1 MHPDLM
7 SRFVAILSVII
18 IFSMQLSCSSDDVM
32 QVIDCAQ
39 STLAISVVGTT
50 EASSCSAADGEIVV
64 AASGGVEP
72 YTFQI
77 GATKNESGSFNAL
90 TAGNYEVSVADA
102 NSCIMLLEVSLSA
115 AASTLSLTTTSTPD
129 TDCLTGNGT
138 ITATSSG
145 GVEPYE
151 YKLNTGSFGSASTF
165 TALEAGN
172 YTVEVKDSEGCSFIK
187 DVSIIKGETGVSFNA
202 QIKPIINTK
211 CALSGCHNGDNGANR
226 NWTVFSNVKA
236 NAANIKTLTGNRT
249 MPQTGSLTQDQIDL
263 IACWVD
269 DGAQDN

>member
-1 MHPDLM
+1 MN
-7 SRFVAILSVII
+7 RVISI
-18 IFSMQLSCSSDDVM
+18 ICVVIFSLQLSCSSDDVT
-32 QVIDCAQ
+32 QTIDCSQ
-39 STLAISVVGTT
+39 SSLAISLMGATD
-50 EASSCSAADGEIVV
+50 ASSCSAADGEIMVV
-64 AASGGVEP
+64 ASGGVEP
-72 YTFQI
+72 YTFEI
-77 GATKNESGSFNAL
+77 GAVTNASGSFNAL
-90 TAGNYEVSVADA
+90 TAGTYEVKVTDA
-102 NSCIMLLEVSLSA
+102 NSCERLLDVSVSA

-151 YKLNTGSFGSASTF
+151 YKLNDGSFGTTSTF
-165 TALEAGN
+165 TTLAAGN

-187 DVSIIKGETGVSFNA
+187 DVSIAKGETGVSFDA